1 MDVGLVAWI
10 AFGKTGSTSLRYA
23 LWERARQKRWPTWPK
38 PKCICHEEL
47 NEEEQPRRTALRCA
61 ALPSGYVVQTPR
73 VGYCERLKQ
82 SRRAS
87 AKRPCKYF
95 TLLREP
101 TARVI
106 SAWNYYCRSCAERV
120 CAADRTAIGNRAIHN
135 ARLRR
140 DARGM
145 LLERPL
151 NTCPNMS
158 LPDYA
163 VLEGNR
169 YMHALADQKGND
181 TTVLFEAA
189 RRTLRRRDVLVLFT
203 ERLNL
208 GDLSLL
214 SRALGDA
221 SNSSLKRLNMHTQPS
236 KHMHGALLSLRR
248 RDEALLGRILQHDVA
263 LYDEAVRLRGVD
275 EPRASRVSGS

>member
-1 MDVGLVAWI
+1 
-10 AFGKTGSTSLRYA
+10 
-23 LWERARQKRWPTWPK
+23 
-38 PKCICHEEL
+38 
-47 NEEEQPRRTALRCA
+47 
-61 ALPSGYVVQTPR
+61 
-73 VGYCERLKQ
+73 
-82 SRRAS
+82 
-87 AKRPCKYF
+87 
-95 TLLREP
+95 
-101 TARVI
+101 
-106 SAWNYYCRSCAERV
+106 
-120 CAADRTAIGNRAIHN
+120 
-135 ARLRR
+135 
-140 DARGM
+140 M